1 LAPRQRRRRLVGLAL
16 LVLGLAVATIA
27 SIAIGSKE
35 IAFDGVWHALTSP
48 TGLEDDVVIREL
60 RVPRTLLGIAVGIAL
75 GVGGALM
82 QGHTRNPLADP
93 GILGVTHGAAFAVV
107 LAIFTLGVT
116 SLNAYVWFAFLGA
129 FVASGVVFLLGSS
142 GRAGPTPVTLALA
155 GAAVSALMHGLV
167 SALVLVDRQSLDAFR
182 FWQVGAMSGR
192 GLDVLVQVLPFLVVG
207 LLLALANAPGVN
219 ALALGE
225 DVARSLGQRIVRTR
239 IIGITAITLLIGG
252 AVAACGPIG
261 FLGLV
266 VPHAARAVTG
276 PDYRWLIPYSGLL
289 GAALLLVADVLGRIV
304 ARPAELEV
312 GIMMA
317 VFGAPF
323 FIVLVRRKKLV
334 KL

>member
-1 LAPRQRRRRLVGLAL
+1 MAPRQRRRRLVGLAL

-107 LAIFTLGVT
+107 LAIFTLGIT

-182 FWQVGAMSGR
+182 FWQVGAIAGR
-192 GLDVLVQVLPFLVVG
+192 DVTVLTQVAPFLFVG
-207 LLLALANAPGVN
+207 LVIAALNAPGLN
-219 ALALGE
+219 AMSLGE
-225 DVARSLGQRIVRTR
+225 DVAKSLGVNTGRTRSLGIF
-239 IIGITAITLLIGG
+239 AITLLVGG

-266 VPHAARAVTG
+266 VPHVARAFTG
-276 PDYRWLIPYSGLL
+276 PDYRWILPYSALL
-289 GAALLLVADVLGRIV
+289 GAILILFADIVGRVV
-304 ARPAELEV
+304 ARPSEVEV
-312 GIMMA
+312 GVMLALI
-317 VFGAPF
+317 GAPF
-323 FIVLVRRKKLV
+323 FIFLVRRKKLV
-334 KL
+334 KI

>member
-1 LAPRQRRRRLVGLAL
+1 MAPRQRRRRLVGLAL
-16 LVLGLAVATIA
+16 LVLALALAAVA

-60 RVPRTLLGIAVGIAL
+60 RIPRTLLGIAVGIAL

-182 FWQVGAMSGR
+182 FWQVGAIAGR
-192 GLDVLVQVLPFLVVG
+192 DLTVLTQVAPFLLAG
-207 LLLALANAPGVN
+207 LVIAAFNAPGLN
-219 ALALGE
+219 AMSLGE
-225 DVARSLGQRIVRTR
+225 DVAKSLGVNVRQTRSLGIF
-239 IIGITAITLLIGG
+239 AITLLVGG

-266 VPHAARAVTG
+266 VPHVARAFTG
-276 PDYRWLIPYSGLL
+276 PDYRWILPYSALL
-289 GAALLLVADVLGRIV
+289 GAILILFADIVGRVV
-304 ARPAELEV
+304 ARPSEVEV
-312 GIMMA
+312 GVMLALI
-317 VFGAPF
+317 GAPF
-323 FIVLVRRKKLV
+323 FIFLVRRKKLV
-334 KL
+334 KI

>member
-1 LAPRQRRRRLVGLAL
+1 LAPRQRRRLVGLAL
-16 LVLGLAVATIA
+16 LVLGLVAAAVA

-35 IAFDGVWHALTSP
+35 IALDGVWHALASP
-48 TGLEDDVVIREL
+48 TGLEDDVVIRQL
-60 RVPRTLLGIAVGIAL
+60 RIPRTLIGIVVGIAL

-107 LAIFTLGVT
+107 LSIFTLGIT
-116 SLNAYVWFAFLGA
+116 SLTSYVWFAFAGA
-129 FVASGVVFLLGSS
+129 FVASVVVFLLGSS

-167 SALVLVDRQSLDAFR
+167 SALVLLDQQSLDAFR
-182 FWQVGAMSGR
+182 FWQVGAIAGR
-192 GLDVLVQVLPFLVVG
+192 DLTVLLQVLPFLALG
-207 LLLALANAPGVN
+207 LFLALANAPGVN

-239 IIGITAITLLIGG
+239 IIGVLAITLLIGG

-266 VPHAARAVTG
+266 VPHAARAITG
-276 PDYRWLIPYSGLL
+276 PDYRWLLPYSGLL

-323 FIVLVRRKKLV
+323 FIALVRRKKLV